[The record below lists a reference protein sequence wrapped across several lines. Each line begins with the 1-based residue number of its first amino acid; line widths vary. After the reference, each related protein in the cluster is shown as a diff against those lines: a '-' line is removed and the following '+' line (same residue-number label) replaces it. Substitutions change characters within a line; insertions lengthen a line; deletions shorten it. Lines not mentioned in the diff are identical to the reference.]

1 MSVLK
6 IKRVRENAQLPQRAT
21 DGSAGFDLRAC
32 IEEPLVIQPGEMGKL
47 PTGLAIELAD
57 NNQVA
62 LIVARSSMGVK
73 HGVIPA
79 NAVGVIDSDYRGEVC
94 VFLQNHGQQAY
105 TIEPQDRVAQM
116 LIVPVLLPQIE
127 EVSELSDT
135 VRGEGG
141 FGSTGK

>member
-47 PTGLAIELAD
+47 PTGFAIELAD

-94 VFLQNHGQQAY
+94 VFCR
-105 TIEPQDRVAQM
+105 TTVSRRIPSSRRIEWHRC
-116 LIVPVLLPQIE
+116 
-127 EVSELSDT
+127 
-135 VRGEGG
+135 
-141 FGSTGK
+141 

>member
-32 IEEPLVIQPGEMGKL
+32 IEKPVEILPGQTQKL
-47 PTGLAIELAD
+47 PTGFAIELAD
-57 NNQVA
+57 KNQVA

-79 NAVGVIDSDYRGEVC
+79 NAVGVVDSDYRGEIC
-94 VFLQNHGQQAY
+94 VFLQNNGQQAY
-105 TIEPQDRVAQM
+105 TVQPQDRVAQM

-127 EVSELSDT
+127 EVGELSDT